1 MFVQV
6 AVREEDA
13 WCTGR
18 EVRVVAC
25 ADDGLALF
33 LHLMRALI
41 PHVRVAVGAGEASR
55 LRALPGLRF
64 LAIHDTPNS
73 AQRLRYL
80 DDLGSETGARI
91 GKLSLPT
98 VDPMRTCR

>member
-6 AVREEDA
+6 AVREDA

-41 PHVRVAVGAGEASR
+41 PHVRVAVGAER
-55 LRALPGLRF
+55 RPDFVRF
-64 LAIHDTPNS
+64 LACAS
-73 AQRLRYL
+73 
-80 DDLGSETGARI
+80 
-91 GKLSLPT
+91 
-98 VDPMRTCR
+98 